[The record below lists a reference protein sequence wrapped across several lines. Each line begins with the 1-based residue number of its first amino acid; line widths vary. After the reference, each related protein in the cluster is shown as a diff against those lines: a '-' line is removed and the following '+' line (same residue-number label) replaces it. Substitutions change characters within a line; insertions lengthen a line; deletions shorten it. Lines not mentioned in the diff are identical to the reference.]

1 MNMLSLR
8 VAHRH
13 AGRCLAVAFFLAC
26 AGCTA
31 WQEPMP
37 IERVFVLTLML
48 ATAATLLAATARPAL
63 ALLAAGGGF
72 ALLKLLSQLKLRYL
86 DSSLMPAD
94 FIYFVRSS
102 LLETLERYPPL
113 LLAAMIAG
121 LGVPVVLWLVWRC
134 EPPVD
139 RRQTRVRAGLVR
151 ILGVL
156 VAGAALQLVLSAHGP
171 FATAHRRNA
180 WQKMSDPAQLTNFFV
195 NLEDDDIVLP
205 PRSSDAVAERWW
217 AASAARPGVPAA
229 TSAGVYPDIV
239 QVLEE
244 STFDPSGFAACN
256 LPPCR
261 VGMFRPDARTRAH
274 GALRVHTFGGG
285 TWVSEFASLTG
296 LPQSIFGPGG
306 MYAPYVLAPRVRD
319 TLPRQLQRLGYLT
332 VAIYPTAGS
341 FINGRNAYRDYGFDR
356 FYDVDDLGLEAWKSS
371 DAQIFDAAWK
381 VYRRLKRPGHPV
393 FMMILTLA
401 QHGPHDIH
409 PLSSLPPP
417 YDHGLLRG
425 LPDQAALNF
434 DTYLARLQASDRA
447 MRGLEAH
454 FLQRDQPTVLVSFG
468 DHQPAFSGLIRDFVR
483 TLPAGAPPAL
493 REKQDYLT
501 YYMLKSNLA
510 APPLLP
516 GYPVLD
522 IAFLPS
528 MVLQAAGL
536 PTDPYFSAET
546 ELRDRCAGR
555 YTDCDRPDLLA
566 SYHAWIFDRL
576 HVYR

>member
-1 MNMLSLR
+1 MNATDARMPARQGGRWLAFAWF
-8 VAHRH
+8 VA
-13 AGRCLAVAFFLAC
+13 CVAW
-26 AGCTA
+26 TA
-31 WQEPMP
+31 WQEPATG
-37 IERVFVLTLML
+37 ERLFVLSVML
-48 ATAATLLAATARPAL
+48 ATVAVLLAATARPAL
-63 ALLAAGGGF
+63 ALLFGGGAF
-72 ALLKLLSQLKLRYL
+72 VLLKVLGQFKLRYL

-94 FIYFVRSS
+94 FVYFVRAS
-102 LLETLERYPPL
+102 LLETLEHYPPL
-113 LLAAMIAG
+113 LLGAA
-121 LGVPVVLWLVWRC
+121 VVVLGLPLLAVWLWRR

-139 RRQTRVRAGLVR
+139 RALALRRALATRM
-151 ILGVL
+151 LGV
-156 VAGAALQLVLSAHGP
+156 AIGVLAMHVVLAPDGP
-171 FATAHRRNA
+171 FAAAHRRNA
-180 WQKMSDPAQLTNFFV
+180 WEKLSDPAQLTNFFV
-195 NLEDDDIVLP
+195 NLEDDDIHLP
-205 PRSSDAVAERWW
+205 PRSGDAQAERQW
-217 AASAARPGVPAA
+217 AATA
-229 TSAGVYPDIV
+229 AGVRPATPAGAAGYPDIV

-244 STFDPSGFAACN
+244 STFDPSGFTACN

-261 VGMFRPDARTRAH
+261 VGMFRPDARTRAN

-332 VAIYPTAGS
+332 VAIYPTAGG

-356 FYDVDDLGLEAWKSS
+356 FYDVNDLGLVAWKSS

-381 VYRRLKRPGHPV
+381 VYGELKRPGRPV

-401 QHGPHDIH
+401 QHGPHDLH

-417 YDHGLLRG
+417 YNHGLLHD
-425 LPDQAALNF
+425 LPAPAALNF

-454 FLQRDQPTVLVSFG
+454 FLGRAQPTVLLSFG
-468 DHQPAFSGLIRDFVR
+468 DHQPAFSGLIRDLAR
-483 TLPAGAPPAL
+483 TLPPGASPAL
-493 REKQDYLT
+493 DAKRDYLT

-510 APPLLP
+510 DPPLLP
-516 GYPVLD
+516 RYPVLD

-536 PTDPYFSAET
+536 PADPYFAAET
-546 ELRDRCAGR
+546 ELRDRCDGL
-555 YTDCDRPDLLA
+555 YTDCAQPALLA

-576 HVYR
+576 HVYQ

>member
-1 MNMLSLR
+1 MPTSDVRTPPPSWGRWLVLAGF
-8 VAHRH
+8 VACVAWT
-13 AGRCLAVAFFLAC
+13 AG
-26 AGCTA
+26 
-31 WQEPMP
+31 QEPAP
-37 IERVFVLTLML
+37 GERLFVLSVML
-48 ATAATLLAATARPAL
+48 ATVGILLAATARPML
-63 ALLAAGGGF
+63 ALLFGGGGF
-72 ALLKLLSQLKLRYL
+72 VLLKVLGQFKLRYL

-94 FIYFVRSS
+94 FVYFVRAS
-102 LLETLERYPPL
+102 LLETLEHYPPL
-113 LLAAMIAG
+113 LLGAAAVALG
-121 LGVPVVLWLVWRC
+121 LPLLAWLLWRREPPLDRHRPLPRALATRTLGVAV
-134 EPPVD
+134 
-139 RRQTRVRAGLVR
+139 
-151 ILGVL
+151 GVL
-156 VAGAALQLVLSAHGP
+156 ALHLVLSPEGP
-171 FATAHRRNA
+171 FAAAHHRNA
-180 WQKMSDPAQLTNFFV
+180 WEKLSDPAQLTNFFV
-195 NLEDDDIVLP
+195 NIEDDDIHLP
-205 PRSSDAVAERWW
+205 PRATDAEAAQQW
-217 AASAARPGVPAA
+217 AASAAGVLPAA
-229 TSAGVYPDIV
+229 PADTAGYPDIV

-244 STFDPSGFAACN
+244 STFDPAGFTACN

-261 VGMFRPDARTRAH
+261 VGMFRADAHTRAH

-332 VAIYPTAGS
+332 VAIYPTAGG

-356 FYDVDDLGLEAWKSS
+356 FYDVNDLGLVAWKSS

-381 VYRRLKRPGHPV
+381 IYGELKRPGRPV

-401 QHGPHDIH
+401 QHGPHDLH

-417 YDHGLLRG
+417 YNHGLLHD
-425 LPDQAALNF
+425 LPAPAALNF

-454 FLQRDQPTVLVSFG
+454 FLDRPQPTVLLSFG
-468 DHQPAFSGLIRDFVR
+468 DHQPAFSGLIRDLAR

-493 REKQDYLT
+493 DAKRDYLT

-510 APPLLP
+510 DSPLLP
-516 GYPVLD
+516 RYPVLD

-536 PTDPYFSAET
+536 PADPYFAAET
-546 ELRDRCAGR
+546 ALRDRCDGL
-555 YTDCDRPDLLA
+555 YTDCAQPALLA

-576 HVYR
+576 HVYQ